1 MVLKFIP
8 IEEAPE
14 LQKPVGTLYPLQ
26 TEAVCAGQRKHIFIN
41 CPNSGKPVSTGL
53 KTESVVFESLPAVA
67 VPLQCPECGKIH
79 RWKPVDAWIGPKTA

>member
-8 IEEAPE
+8 VQEDAPE
-14 LQKPVGTLYPLQ
+14 LQKPGALTQ
-26 TEAVCAGQRKHIFIN
+26 AVYADLRKHIFIN

-67 VPLQCPECGKIH
+67 VPLQCPECGRMH
-79 RWKPVDAWIGPKTA
+79 RWKPVDAWIGPKTG